1 MPEKTFQHEAPII
14 SAVIPTY
21 NVARWLPAFLAS
33 LAQQDAPAGAV
44 EFIFV
49 DDGATDESA
58 SLIEAWAS
66 SHPEQATVLIRQENG
81 GAAAARNT
89 GLLRARGPWLTFPDP
104 DDVLHPD
111 YFAQAL
117 KFIRLHGEKDV
128 ALLSS
133 HLVYLDNDG
142 TELNDQH
149 PLRGKFALGTRIAH
163 LTAEPMIQLSAA
175 SAFLRTGRVLEAELR
190 FDERVKPNFEDAHF
204 IARYLLLQPDPKVGL
219 LASAKYHYR
228 RRGDQSSLIQTSYS
242 MREKYD
248 DVIEFGYLD
257 ILRVAQ
263 ERGSLP
269 RWLENTVLYDL
280 FWYFK
285 NERAM
290 HSPSAGA
297 PTDAFPRFHQ
307 LVGEMLSRLSKDSI
321 KSFDVMGVE
330 FAVRFALLTGYEKAD
345 YRPVE
350 ARLMEV
356 DERAQLSHLTY
367 WFTGDA
373 PETRIVV
380 NGEDVSPT
388 YATTETLTFYGRE
401 LLKRRHLWVPN
412 GHRIE
417 IYVEGRGLLASNR
430 ELRLVSESF
439 SRAQLDPAITG
450 QRRSVY
456 RRFTQDSQRPGQ
468 WIAADVRNELRQ
480 LRSRFSK
487 TSLVERKMS
496 AQLRSKRIRSRFTDA
511 WVFMDKIHAAND
523 NAEHLYR
530 YVRDNHPSVN
540 AWFVLHPKSADWNRL
555 EAEGFRL
562 VAHGSRDWELLMMC
576 AVHYASSHADQPVVQ
591 PLPTRRFGRQ
601 RYHFTFLQHGVINY
615 DLSRWLNNKPFR
627 LFVTTTVDEQE
638 SIAGDGPYTFTDREV
653 VLTGMP
659 RHDKLIHKREFTA
672 TTERNLVVVMPTWR
686 HYLLGA
692 VDPLTGMR
700 SRSESF
706 ASSDYAREYSALLSS
721 EEFVAAARDQGC
733 DVVFMPH
740 PNMKPYLADFT
751 IHPDVRVTDFET
763 ENIQD
768 VLAHARAVV
777 TDYSSLGFEAA
788 LLDIPLVYLHFDIDR
803 FFGGSHI
810 GRRGYF
816 DYHRDGFGPVTTT
829 ASETV
834 RELLRLAGGSFTQ
847 PDQYALRTESAFPF
861 RDGNSSERVFR
872 AMQALISSGGS

>member
-1 MPEKTFQHEAPII
+1 MHEKTLSNEAPTI

-21 NVARWLPAFLAS
+21 NVERWLPDFLSS
-33 LAQQDAPAGAV
+33 LELQNAPAADV
-44 EFIFV
+44 EYIFV
-49 DDGATDESA
+49 DDGATDASA
-58 SLIEAWAS
+58 SLIERWISA
-66 SHPEQATVLIRQENG
+66 HPGHHARLIRQENG

-89 GLLRARGPWLTFPDP
+89 GLVHARGQWLTFPDP

-117 KFIRLHGEKDV
+117 KFIRLHGSKDI
-128 ALLSS
+128 ALLSA
-133 HLVYLDNDG
+133 HLIYLDNEG

-149 PLRGKFALGTRIAH
+149 PLRGKFAQGTRIAH

-175 SAFLRTGRVLEAELR
+175 SAFLRTERVIEAGLT

-204 IARYLLLQPDPKVGL
+204 IARYLLLQTHPKVGL

-257 ILRVAQ
+257 ILRIAQ
-263 ERGSLP
+263 EQGAVP

-297 PTDAFPRFHQ
+297 PVEAFPRFHG
-307 LVGEMLSRLSKDSI
+307 LVGDMLAGLSKDSI

-330 FAVRFALLTGYEKAD
+330 FAVRFALLVGYEASV

-350 ARLMEV
+350 ARLIEV
-356 DERAQLSHLTY
+356 DERAQLSHLSF
-367 WFTGDA
+367 WFTGNLPD
-373 PETRIVV
+373 THIVV
-380 NGEDVSPT
+380 DGVEVAPAH
-388 YATTETLTFYGRE
+388 ATTEVLSFYGRE

-417 IYVEGRGLLASNR
+417 VHVEGRRLLASTR
-430 ELRLVSESF
+430 EVSLVSESF
-439 SRAQLDPAITG
+439 SRAQLEPTIVR
-450 QRRSVY
+450 QRRAVY
-456 RRFTQDSQRPGQ
+456 RRFTQDGQKSAQ
-468 WIAADVRNELRQ
+468 WIAGDVRNELRQ
-480 LRSRFSK
+480 LRSRFSR
-487 TSLVERKMS
+487 TSLAERRMS
-496 AQLRSKRIRSRFTDA
+496 AQLRSERVRRRFADA

-530 YVRDNHPSVN
+530 YVRENHPRVN
-540 AWFVLHPKSADWNRL
+540 SWFVLHPGSGDWNRL
-555 EAEGFRL
+555 QAEGFRL
-562 VAHGSRDWELLMMC
+562 VAHGSRDWELLMMS

-627 LFVTTTVDEQE
+627 LFVTTTVDEQA
-638 SIAGDGPYTFTDREV
+638 SIAGDGHYTFTDREV

-659 RHDKLIHKREFTA
+659 RHDKLLAKRLA
-672 TTERNLVVVMPTWR
+672 VPIADRNLIVIMPTWR

-692 VDPLTGMR
+692 VDPTTGLR

-706 ASSDYAREYSALLSS
+706 SSSDYAREYSDLLSS
-721 EEFVAAARDQGC
+721 SELVAAAEEQGC
-733 DVVFMPH
+733 EVVFMPH
-740 PNMKPYLADFT
+740 PNMKPYLSDFAM
-751 IHPDVRVTDFET
+751 HPGVRVTDFES

-768 VLAHARAVV
+768 VLARARTVV

-816 DYHRDGFGPVTTT
+816 DYHRDGFGPVTTS
-829 ASETV
+829 ASDAV
-834 RELLRLAGGSFTQ
+834 IELLRLAENSFTQ
-847 PDQYALRTESAFPF
+847 PDEFAKRTRSAFPL
-861 RDGNSSERVFR
+861 RDGKSSERVFR
-872 AMQALISSGGS
+872 AMQAFTPGS